1 MGLST
6 LCVALCCLCL
16 VSTSAGQKP
25 NKEENKPTGRC
36 SRWEETLST
45 QLTAPS
51 NFASFLKTIGNN
63 LPKLSSGC
71 VMSFSQFTNVS
82 AVADLM
88 KVLNEAYDDL
98 NPGTRQMVYLWI
110 KRMYTQEDGP
120 VIKNMA
126 AKETDKKPVKTPGNI
141 PENDPDMKPDG
152 KPGDKPGKD
161 DMPGEG
167 KGKSNWITVNVLK
180 LLGRF
185 LLQAPISAI
194 KDIGWNINSSL
205 CSLYNDVTGPF
216 DKFYDLNSAQANFLF
231 QGLQKCNINI
241 TDKNEIAKLGQMA
254 CFFATFAGKLDQ
266 STINVLMMKLK
277 NCSGDVKNVYQ
288 NLMKSRPAGRMNAE
302 ELKKVGDAVVG
313 FSVNQLGNLSKEA
326 IQESL
331 DQLKKVK
338 GWSHGQKKALLEKV
352 LDAADNAE
360 GLIKLGGL
368 VSALDS
374 KALGKLK
381 GSDLL
386 EAFKSQDVSQS
397 ADSMQP
403 VQKKSIV
410 RAILK
415 DKSINE
421 ALKELPPALISE
433 ISSQT
438 LKNTTDGTLNL
449 DILDK
454 LIPWNMGQALVIIK
468 KILKNLK
475 TPEDIK
481 KLRDAVTGL
490 TCSNIESMPVDN
502 LRALAANEK
511 MTRDQV
517 RCAAAAYFKA
527 LNKKLADLTVD
538 EITEIPPRFL
548 LFFKSFDE
556 LMNLTRPACSSV
568 VSLLA
573 QANPTLLPRSSARRQ
588 EILKFIKSC
597 LKLDDTLTLNTS
609 QVHDLGLAVC
619 YFDPND
625 FDNMGTDVFQMA
637 VDKLKDCGK
646 FEGKVKESLASKIIA
661 TYGNS
666 STWTPDVLNQLQSLL
681 SLFNS
686 TQLEKLQ
693 TTADIRVVLID
704 ILSRVKKPEGFVAPD
719 LDFTPKMDNVSKVFS
734 TMILGNQAATP
745 SSKRRKR
752 AAVNC
757 SGVIQP
763 TTDEIQTLNAGCIAF
778 SPAQLQCMSTDTF
791 TNTLDILASVKGFSM
806 DQLTA
811 LKEKALQVYSQK
823 EDLVKQISS
832 LKGIT
837 LAFSQDEVN
846 NYFATPNI
854 DMLSAVGESKD
865 WLSPAMQSRA
875 KSIAENFLKIKPASS
890 LTSSDLVGM
899 RYFICV
905 LSAEQ
910 IENISNVEYSTAVSN
925 IGKLQ
930 CLNDVLTALKNKA
943 VSTFG
948 SPDTWSED
956 VVQDLGTIVARLNG
970 SEISKL
976 GEKVMPYLPPEAVS
990 LIPPAVFKS
999 LSAAQLRSL
1008 GTDNFAALSSDQR
1021 AQLDTV
1027 LLQALDVNLGA
1038 INIVYSAGHKISP
1051 AFAAITLALTLLTVN
1066 HL

>member
-6 LCVALCCLCL
+6 LCVAVFCLYL
-16 VSTSAGQKP
+16 VSTSEGQNP

-36 SRWEETLST
+36 SGWEETLST

-51 NFASFLKTIGNN
+51 NFISFLNTNYKI

-71 VMSFSQFTNVS
+71 VMSFNQSANAT

-88 KVLNEAYDDL
+88 KVLNEVYDDL
-98 NPGTRQMVYLWI
+98 NPGTRKMVYLWI
-110 KRMYTQEDGP
+110 EKMYSKENGP
-120 VIKNMA
+120 VVN
-126 AKETDKKPVKTPGNI
+126 KEADKEPVKPT
-141 PENDPDMKPDG
+141 G
-152 KPGDKPGKD
+152 KSGDKPGPDQGKD
-161 DMPGEG
+161 
-167 KGKSNWITVNVLK
+167 KSNWITVNVLK

-185 LLQAPISAI
+185 LLQAPISTI
-194 KDIGWNINSSL
+194 KDIGGNINSSL
-205 CSLYNDVTGPF
+205 CSLYSNVTEPF
-216 DKFYDLNSAQANFLF
+216 DKFYDLNSAQANVLF
-231 QGLQKCNINI
+231 QGLQKCNVNI
-241 TDKNEIAKLGQMA
+241 TDKKEIAKLGQMA
-254 CFFATFAGKLDQ
+254 CFFAPFTDKLNQ
-266 STINVLMMKLK
+266 STVNFLMMKLK

-288 NLMKSRPAGRMNAE
+288 NLMKSRPTDSINAD
-302 ELKKVGDAVVG
+302 ELKNLGDAAVG
-313 FSVNQLGNLSKEA
+313 FSVNQLGNLSKKV

-331 DQLKKVK
+331 DQLKKIN
-338 GWSHGQKKALLEKV
+338 GWSQGQKKALLEKV
-352 LDAADNAE
+352 IDAADTQNAT
-360 GLIKLGGL
+360 GLKKLGGL

-386 EAFKSQDVSQS
+386 EAFKSQDVAQS

-421 ALKELPPALISE
+421 ALKDLPPALMSE
-433 ISSQT
+433 LSSQT
-438 LKNTTDGTLNL
+438 LKNATDSTLTL
-449 DILDK
+449 DFLDK
-454 LIPWNMGQALVIIK
+454 PIPWNRGQALVIIK
-468 KILKNLK
+468 TILKNLK
-475 TPEDIK
+475 TPEDMK

-490 TCSNIESMPVDN
+490 TCSNLESMSVDN

-527 LNKKLADLTVD
+527 LNKKLADLTAV
-538 EITEIPPRFL
+538 EITQIPPSFL
-548 LFFKSFDE
+548 LFLKSFDE
-556 LMNLTRPACSSV
+556 LIKMQSSTCSSV

-573 QANPTLLPRSSARRQ
+573 QANPKLLPRSSARRQ

-597 LKLDDTLTLNTS
+597 LKLDDTLTLNAS
-609 QVHDLGLAVC
+609 QVYNLGLAVC
-619 YFDPND
+619 YFDPKD
-625 FDNMGTDVFQMA
+625 FDNMGTDVFQGA
-637 VDKLKDCGK
+637 IDKLKDCGK

-693 TTADIRVVLID
+693 TNADIRVVLGN
-704 ILSRVKKPEGFVAPD
+704 ILSQVMKPEGFVAPD
-719 LDFTPKMDNVSKVFS
+719 LDFTPKMDDVSKAFS
-734 TMILGNQAATP
+734 KMVLGDQAATP

-752 AAVNC
+752 ATAYNC
-757 SGVIQP
+757 SNVTPP
-763 TTDEIQTLNAGCIAF
+763 TTDQIQTLNAGCTAF

-806 DQLTA
+806 EQLTA
-811 LKEKALQVYSQK
+811 LTVKALEVYSQK
-823 EDLVKQISS
+823 DLVKQISS
-832 LKGIT
+832 LKGIV
-837 LAFSQDEVN
+837 LAFSQDQVKE
-846 NYFATPNI
+846 YLATPDI

-865 WLSPAMQSRA
+865 WLNPEMQSKA
-875 KSIAENFLKIKPASS
+875 KIIVDNFLKNKTVSN

-910 IENISNVEYSTAVSN
+910 IGNISNAEYSTAVSN

-930 CLNDVLTALKNKA
+930 CPSDVLTALKNKA
-943 VSTFG
+943 ISTFG
-948 SPDTWSED
+948 SPDTWSEH
-956 VVQDLGTIVARLNG
+956 VAQDLGTTMAGLTG

-976 GEKVMPYLPPEAVS
+976 GERVMPFLTPEAVS

-1008 GTDNFAALSSDQR
+1008 GTDNFAAVSSAQI

-1027 LLQALDVNLGA
+1027 KLQALNENSGA
-1038 INIVYSAGHKISP
+1038 TNPAYSAGHKISP

-1066 HL
+1066 LL

>member
-1 MGLST
+1 MAVCYCVGSRTPVKHFVSLNPHPERSVYLFLVHQGSSTSVKYCAVTRGKESCISVPAMGLST

-25 NKEENKPTGRC
+25 NKEENNPTGRC
-36 SRWEETLST
+36 SGWEETLST

-51 NFASFLKTIGNN
+51 NFASFLKTNANN

-71 VMSFSQFTNVS
+71 VMSFSQSANAS

-88 KVLNEAYDDL
+88 KVLNEAYDNL
-98 NPGTRQMVYLWI
+98 NPGTKQTVYLWI

-126 AKETDKKPVKTPGNI
+126 AKETDKKPVKPPGNI
-141 PENDPDMKPDG
+141 TENDPDMKPDG

-167 KGKSNWITVNVLK
+167 EGKSNWITVNVLK

-194 KDIGWNINSSL
+194 KDIGENINSS
-205 CSLYNDVTGPF
+205 
-216 DKFYDLNSAQANFLF
+216 
-231 QGLQKCNINI
+231 
-241 TDKNEIAKLGQMA
+241 
-254 CFFATFAGKLDQ
+254 
-266 STINVLMMKLK
+266 
-277 NCSGDVKNVYQ
+277 VYQ
-288 NLMKSRPAGRMNAE
+288 NLMKSRPAGSMNAE
-302 ELKKVGDAVVG
+302 ELKNVGDAVVG
-313 FSVNQLGNLSKEA
+313 LSVNQLGNLSKEA

-338 GWSHGQKKALLEKV
+338 GWSQGQKKALLEKV
-352 LDAADNAE
+352 PDAADNAE
-360 GLIKLGGL
+360 GLKKLGGL

-438 LKNTTDGTLNL
+438 LRNATDSTLTL
-449 DILDK
+449 GFLDK
-454 LIPWNMGQALVIIK
+454 PIPWNKGQALVIIK

-517 RCAAAAYFKA
+517 RCATSAYFKA
-527 LNKKLADLTVD
+527 LNKKLADLTAD
-538 EITEIPPRFL
+538 EITQIPPSFL
-548 LFFKSFDE
+548 LFIKSFGE
-556 LMNLTRPACSSV
+556 LMNITRPACSSV

-573 QANPTLLPRSSARRQ
+573 QANPKLLPRSSARRQ

-597 LKLDDTLTLNTS
+597 LKIDDTLTLNAS
-609 QVHDLGLAVC
+609 QVRDLGLAVC
-619 YFDPND
+619 YFDPKD
-625 FDNMGTDVFQMA
+625 FDNMGTDVFQKA
-637 VDKLKDCGK
+637 IDKLKGCGK

-693 TTADIRVVLID
+693 TNADIRVVLID
-704 ILSRVKKPEGFVAPD
+704 ILSRVIKPEGFVAPD
-719 LDFTPKMDNVSKVFS
+719 LDFTPKMDDVSKAFS
-734 TMILGNQAATP
+734 KMILGNQAATP

-752 AAVNC
+752 AAVDC

-763 TTDEIQTLNAGCIAF
+763 TTDEIQTLNAGCTAF

-791 TNTLDILASVKGFSM
+791 TNTLDILASVKGFSTE
-806 DQLTA
+806 QLTA

-823 EDLVKQISS
+823 DLVKQISS

-846 NYFATPNI
+846 NYFATPDI
-854 DMLSAVGESKD
+854 DMLSAVTNRG
-865 WLSPAMQSRA
+865 
-875 KSIAENFLKIKPASS
+875 IKNPEAVERKKKKQEEMEKQA
-890 LTSSDLVGM
+890 LTSSKSGEGGGLKSGSFSTVVGIVCIETQY
-899 RYFICV
+899 RAI
-905 LSAEQ
+905 LSAVASQ
-910 IENISNVEYSTAVSN
+910 EYPPH
-925 IGKLQ
+925 
-930 CLNDVLTALKNKA
+930 VLHRKA
-943 VSTFG
+943 G
-948 SPDTWSED
+948 YAKKEANLDSPD
-956 VVQDLGTIVARLNG
+956 
-970 SEISKL
+970 
-976 GEKVMPYLPPEAVS
+976 
-990 LIPPAVFKS
+990 
-999 LSAAQLRSL
+999 LSDW
-1008 GTDNFAALSSDQR
+1008 T
-1021 AQLDTV
+1021 T
-1027 LLQALDVNLGA
+1027 
-1038 INIVYSAGHKISP
+1038 P
-1051 AFAAITLALTLLTVN
+1051 
-1066 HL
+1066 